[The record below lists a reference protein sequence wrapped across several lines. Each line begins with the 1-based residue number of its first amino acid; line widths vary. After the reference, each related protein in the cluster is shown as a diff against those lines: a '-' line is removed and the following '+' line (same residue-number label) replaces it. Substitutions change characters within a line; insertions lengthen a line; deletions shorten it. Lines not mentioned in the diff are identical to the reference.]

1 MGWRGRGRAWRG
13 SSAAPALA
21 TAAAGISGEVGV
33 DSGSARPGRLPR
45 GPREVRGQL
54 DSDRRKGRA
63 RSPSSPHGGW
73 RRSNGG
79 LVGVLAREEGNRE
92 AL

>member
-1 MGWRGRGRAWRG
+1 VGGPGGAVRRR
-13 SSAAPALA
+13 PALA
-21 TAAAGISGEVGV
+21 TAAAEISGELAV

-45 GPREVRGQL
+45 GPREVRGRL
-54 DSDRRKGRA
+54 DSDRMKGRA
-63 RSPSSPHGGW
+63 RSPSSPHGGR

-92 AL
+92 TL